1 MPVDITMFVLFVL
14 ATAGFIFTPGPI
26 VSLIV
31 AETLRDGP
39 RHGFAVVMG
48 ATLVGGLYLTISF
61 FGFATVAALPVNVL
75 NLIRYAGAAYLYVLA
90 FQSFR
95 KPAFQSDLDLPPAQQ
110 QVWASFAKAIA
121 ICFTSPKTILFFAA
135 FFPQF
140 VDQELPIKPQ
150 LLTLSVTFLLIAFM
164 MDNMWLLLAAKARVW
179 LAQKDKVA
187 MANKIAGVVLATGAT
202 FLLIFN

>member
-1 MPVDITMFVLFVL
+1 MPIDTAMFILFVM

-39 RHGFAVVMG
+39 KHGFAVVMG

-61 FGFATVAALPVNVL
+61 FGFATVAALPTIVL
-75 NLIRYAGAAYLYVLA
+75 DLVRYAGAAYLYFLA

-95 KPAFQSDLDLPPAQQ
+95 KPVLQSDPDLPPPQQ
-110 QVWASFAKAIA
+110 PVWASFAKAVA

-140 VDQELPIKPQ
+140 VDRDLPVKPQ
-150 LLTLSVTFLLIAFM
+150 LLVLSVTFLVIAFM
-164 MDNMWLLLAAKARVW
+164 LDNMWLLLAARAKSW
-179 LAQKDKVA
+179 LTQQDKVA
-187 MANKIAGVVLATGAT
+187 VANKIAGGVLATGAT
-202 FLLIFN
+202 FLLIIN